1 MPKRLFS
8 DPRYHQLV
16 EALLKASS
24 GTFSYRLPISGK
36 KDEIDTLS
44 LLFNHASLYL
54 AKMFRDL
61 QTKSYQFIQPR
72 LLIQID
78 HKHMIEGYIGNEDFL
93 SKPDIE
99 SSHLPQY
106 LSKSSRKKYKRCFK
120 GVPKSTNQG
129 FDFGILDFKSPAGL
143 LLPLKVQVC
152 KLNMWNQKNRYI
164 ITGYNPEEDIPEVN
178 INSKH
183 SIHSKA
189 LVSPLALKVM
199 ESDSKNIYDYQLA
212 QKLHRII
219 MDGLHHTIPSLPD
232 IAFKAGA
239 SLSRIKRVFKEHYGK
254 SILQY
259 DMQKRLEGSLVILEG
274 GGMSIKQIGN
284 HFGFKT
290 AAHFTQRF
298 KRHFEVTPSQYRKDY
313 FSGRN

>member
-16 EALLKASS
+16 EALLKASF
-24 GTFSYRLPISGK
+24 GTFSYRLPISDK
-36 KDEIDTLS
+36 KDEIDTLL

-61 QTKSYQFIQPR
+61 QSKSYQFIQPR
-72 LLIQID
+72 ILIQID
-78 HKHMIEGYIGNEDFL
+78 NNHRIEGYIGNDDFL
-93 SKPDIE
+93 S
-99 SSHLPQY
+99 SSDNQSPELPQY
-106 LSKSSRKKYKRCFK
+106 LSKTSRKKYKRCFA
-120 GVPKSTNQG
+120 GVTKSSDQG

-143 LLPLKVQVC
+143 LLPLKVQVY
-152 KLNMWNQKNRYI
+152 KLSMWNKEERYI
-164 ITGYNPEEDIPEVN
+164 VTAYDPEEEIPE
-178 INSKH
+178 INSHSGH
-183 SIHSKA
+183 SIHSRYIA
-189 LVSPLALKVM
+189 SPLALKVV

-219 MDGLHHTIPSLPD
+219 MDGLHHAIPSLPD

-298 KRHFEVTPSQYRKDY
+298 KRHFGESPSQYRKNY
-313 FSGRN
+313 FAGKN